1 MVFEVAL
8 SIKGNT
14 GCCISL
20 NIVLCSSGQSDSSHL
35 LATNRGIHAWIRSEF
50 EEAEMKKEY
59 KTPGILN
66 LGRVEELTKGGKG
79 KSKGKSGP
87 AGS

>member
-1 MVFEVAL
+1 
-8 SIKGNT
+8 
-14 GCCISL
+14 
-20 NIVLCSSGQSDSSHL
+20 
-35 LATNRGIHAWIRSEF
+35 
-50 EEAEMKKEY
+50 MKKEY

-79 KSKGKSGP
+79 KGKGKPGP